1 MSYRDLTYKFQ
12 DFRGQNHQDNPET
25 KLIIE
30 NQEENTKPIWSNAV
44 EKIRE
49 NLSYCKESIEKIKI
63 VQARL
68 SLPSFQD
75 MKNEQERLNKSID
88 IITKTLKNCTRSTIS
103 LTSFSNLSDVDVTI
117 LKRIQQNILGEIRNL
132 TSELKTQQERY
143 KNQIEKDNITRDNLT
158 DFYGDPR
165 LSQADSSQAVA
176 FRNESFNSGIP
187 FLLERVDTQERRDYI
202 ELNETMISQRET
214 EIQKLARSIV
224 ELSEMFQDLNA
235 LIIEQGTVLD
245 RIDYNVTMAAEST
258 QKAVVELEKAKKL
271 QSTCCRKILYI
282 LISVIVVIIISIAI
296 YLTVKF
302 STGI

>member
-12 DFRGQNHQDNPET
+12 DFRGQNHQDNTET

-44 EKIRE
+44 DKIRE

-63 VQARL
+63 VQTRL

-158 DFYGDPR
+158 DFYRDPR
-165 LSQADSSQAVA
+165 SSQAVS
-176 FRNESFNSGIP
+176 FQNESFNSGIP

>member
-12 DFRGQNHQDNPET
+12 DFRGQNHQDNTET

-44 EKIRE
+44 DKIRE

-63 VQARL
+63 VQTRL

-103 LTSFSNLSDVDVTI
+103 LTAFSNLSNVDVTI

-158 DFYGDPR
+158 DFYRDPR
-165 LSQADSSQAVA
+165 SSQAVS
-176 FRNESFNSGIP
+176 FQNESFNSGIP